1 MNVTVP
7 VKSISLLMLSVSVSF
22 VNNFALSF
30 FLQTFIV
37 LGNTYFLYVLYLFF
51 IIKLIGLFDK
61 IYAHKFMVTNLN
73 PKLTK
78 QWLETRSEPCM
89 LMQLFKRLPDMLDLF
104 LPFAYFLQY

>member
-1 MNVTVP
+1 MNVPLP
-7 VKSISLLMLSVSVSF
+7 VKSISLLTLSVSVCLLFS
-22 VNNFALSF
+22 
-30 FLQTFIV
+30 V

-78 QWLETRSEPCM
+78 QWLETRSEPCL

-104 LPFAYFLQY
+104 PPFAYFLQY